1 MGLRRESG
9 ILPLALNPRT
19 YLAMKL
25 IKISSALKRLK
36 KLNDEIRYADC
47 FSEKQF
53 TTGLIAFRRNKNS
66 DPKQIEHA
74 DKDVVCHVIEGNG
87 RLRVDGKRVPLRAGV
102 ICHIPKGTPHDFAA
116 GNSGELILFYSLIH
130 TG

>member
-1 MGLRRESG
+1 
-9 ILPLALNPRT
+9 
-19 YLAMKL
+19 MK
-25 IKISSALKRLK
+25 IVTISQALKRLK

-53 TTGLIAFRRNKNS
+53 TSGLIAFRRNKNS

-74 DKDVVCHVIEGNG
+74 DKDVVCQVIKGSG
-87 RLRVDGKRVPLRAGV
+87 RLRIDGKAYRSVRGSFATSRKV
-102 ICHIPKGTPHDFAA
+102 TPHDFAA
-116 GNSGELILFYSLIH
+116 GKAGELVLFYSLIK